1 MERYGSSE
9 DEESQKDR
17 EPEWISGAA
26 AEKLRIQMWTES
38 LSG

>member
-9 DEESQKDR
+9 AEELHVDR
-17 EPEWISGAA
+17 EAEWISGTA